1 MCLEREKASYSGT
14 TDNPSYKT
22 SLAVK
27 YFFFSHPFG
36 KYCKQEIAYVH

>member
-22 SLAVK
+22 SLVVK
-27 YFFFSHPFG
+27 YIFSHPFG